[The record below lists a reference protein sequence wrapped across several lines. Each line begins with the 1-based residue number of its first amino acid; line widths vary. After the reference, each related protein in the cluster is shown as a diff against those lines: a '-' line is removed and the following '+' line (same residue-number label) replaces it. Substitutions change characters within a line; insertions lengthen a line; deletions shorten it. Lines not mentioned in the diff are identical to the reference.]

1 MVVKGKVVKK
11 ESALAKYLRRKISN
25 RRKEAA
31 GISAI
36 SFGDLIFD
44 MARIDPRYVLGANF
58 SRPSA
63 NISSKL
69 KIGKQNLKDL
79 KDPRDGKPLF
89 GEDYLNHIHNI
100 NYSGATHEFVTDS
113 YMRAQ
118 GVEVLRPETMNQPG
132 WDRIYN
138 GQPFQIKFNTV
149 DGIREA
155 RLKNPDIQVLS
166 DIESA
171 AEYKKKFPEDAIN
184 VMGTT
189 PKAVTQDIVKEGKEA
204 SMEVHQDAEFFNIG
218 IPEFIGT
225 ASVAST
231 IKNLFYISEKK
242 TNTKTAVQNIAM
254 DTAVKGPGMWMG
266 AKIGGAILGPIGA
279 IAGMVGGAIVAG
291 GFLDELKVE
300 LFCEKEVKEVEK
312 NLKLFNEE
320 TDKIFKNNQNII
332 KDKIDLLDMTL
343 GSESYR
349 KKYLKENKISA
360 ELYEF
365 LAEKFIKEK
374 KGFERFHLRKK
385 LWIKKFKD
393 YPNSE
398 KLKTI
403 DNFFE
408 NNIQIGIPHYFLKKE
423 SKLLLDSSE
432 KLINAMK
439 KRGI

>member
-1 MVVKGKVVKK
+1 MVIKGKVVKK
-11 ESALAKYLRRKISN
+11 ESALSKYLRRKISKK
-25 RRKEAA
+25 RKEAV
-31 GISAI
+31 GITAL

-69 KIGKQNLKDL
+69 KIGKQNLQDL

-89 GEDYLNHIHNI
+89 GEDYLNLIHNR

-118 GVEVLRPETMNQPG
+118 GVEVLIPEKMNQPG

-149 DGIREA
+149 EGIREA
-155 RLKNPDIQVLS
+155 RLKNPNIQVLS

-171 AEYKKKFPEDAIN
+171 EEYKKKFPDDAVN

-189 PKAVTQDIVKEGKEA
+189 PKTVTQDIVQEGKEA
-204 SMEVHQDAEFFNIG
+204 SMEVHQDEEFLNTG
-218 IPEFIGT
+218 VPEFIGI

-231 IKNLFYISEKK
+231 IKNIIYISEKR
-242 TNTKTAVQNIAM
+242 TDTKTAIQNIAI
-254 DTAVKGPGMWMG
+254 DTAGKGTGMWMG
-266 AKIGGAILGPIGA
+266 AKIGATILGPIGA
-279 IAGMVGGAIVAG
+279 IAGMVGGAIIAG
-291 GFLDELKVE
+291 GFLDELKVDM
-300 LFCEKEVKEVEK
+300 FCENEVKEVEK
-312 NLKLFNEE
+312 NLKLFNDQ
-320 TDKIFKNNQNII
+320 TDKIFENNQNII

-343 GSESYR
+343 GSEGYR

-360 ELYEF
+360 ELYDF

-385 LWIKKFKD
+385 MWLKKFKN
-393 YPNSE
+393 YPNSD

-408 NNIQIGIPHYFLKKE
+408 NNNQIGIPHYFLKKE
-423 SKLLLDSSE
+423 SKLLLDSSK
-432 KLINAMK
+432 KLIEAMK